1 MLIVEFRLHHP
12 VLEATLT
19 GVPGVR
25 LAWEQSNQTPDRGV
39 RTLLWAEAD
48 DFAVLD
54 RALEADPTVTNVSAI
69 ADTGTRRLYRMDW
82 CGEGLEHSTWP
93 VLVEEATIVQRIT
106 GTADGWVFRVAF
118 PDRAAFGRY
127 RDFCDDHDIDYEV
140 FRIYEERYGPDA
152 APDFGLSEKQHL
164 MLSLATERGYFDV
177 PRRVELADLAD
188 EVGISHQAASERI
201 RRAQAT
207 LNRNALRPA
216 AGEE

>member
-12 VLEATLT
+12 VLERTLT
-19 GVPGVR
+19 SVPGVR
-25 LAWEQSNQTPDRGV
+25 LDWEQSNQTPDRGV

-48 DFAVLD
+48 DFEALE
-54 RALEADPTVTNVSAI
+54 RALDEDTTVTNVAPV

-82 CGEGLEHSTWP
+82 HGDGLERSTWP

-106 GTADGWVFRVAF
+106 GTKDGWVFRVAF

-127 RDFCDDHDIDYEV
+127 REFCDDHDIDYEV

-152 APDFGLSEKQHL
+152 TPDFGLSEKQHHI
-164 MLSLATERGYFDV
+164 LSLATERGYFDV
-177 PRRVELADLAD
+177 PRKVELATLAD

-207 LNRNALRPA
+207 LNRNALRPS
-216 AGEE
+216 AGDG